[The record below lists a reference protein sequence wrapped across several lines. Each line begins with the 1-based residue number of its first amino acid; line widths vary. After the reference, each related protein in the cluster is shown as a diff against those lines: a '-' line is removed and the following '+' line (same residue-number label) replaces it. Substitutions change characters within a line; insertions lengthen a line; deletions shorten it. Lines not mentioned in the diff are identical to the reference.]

1 MGLRSGDLAGM
12 RHLVQGLGAWDW
24 DWGDT
29 AIKSLA
35 KLEVIHLGK

>member
-1 MGLRSGDLAGM
+1 MGLEGQGDSRG
-12 RHLVQGLGAWDW
+12 VCGLED
-24 DWGDT
+24 GDT

>member
-1 MGLRSGDLAGM
+1 MGLEGRG
-12 RHLVQGLGAWDW
+12 VCGLED
-24 DWGDT
+24 GDT